1 MAMFSKMM
9 STMAGRVG
17 APMGLLTEEEE
28 LAKELDPNSVVRPGE
43 MQMMSSPTFAE
54 SKQLDPNSVVREN
67 EAMSLGELVNQRTQQ
82 VGDVFRNPGEYLM
95 GAVQPQ
101 IDALRDSIKDPAE
114 YAEMRLQ
121 MAMDGRLDEQEA
133 ARARRLREMQAFQQ
147 QGLSNYSAGQRATQL
162 PTGYFNDA
170 QRGLF

>member
-1 MAMFSKMM
+1 MAAASAA
-9 STMAGRVG
+9 AGLPD
-17 APMGLLTEEEE
+17 ALLTVANKMDEDDEQ
-28 LAKELDPNSVVRPGE
+28 ANELDPSSVVKP
-43 MQMMSSPTFAE
+43 A
-54 SKQLDPNSVVREN
+54 
-67 EAMSLGELVNQRTQQ
+67 EAMSIGELVNQRAQQ
-82 VGDVFRNPGEYLM
+82 AGDVFRNPGEYLM

-101 IDALRDSIKDPAE
+101 IDALRDSIRDPAE

-121 MAMDGRLDEQEA
+121 MAMDGRLGGQEA
-133 ARARRLREMQAFQQ
+133 ARARRMREMQAFQQ

>member
-1 MAMFSKMM
+1 MMA
-9 STMAGRVG
+9 TMAGRVG
-17 APMGLLTEEEE
+17 APMGLLTEKEGLEIE
-28 LAKELDPNSVVRPGE
+28 LNPNSVFPHFTGT
-43 MQMMSSPTFAE
+43 PTFDELKEQEA
-54 SKQLDPNSVVREN
+54 NSVVKEDQN
-67 EAMSLGELVNQRTQQ
+67 MSLGELVNQRAQQ
-82 VGDVFRNPGEYLM
+82 AGDVFRNPGEYLM

>member
-1 MAMFSKMM
+1 MAMFRNMM
-9 STMAGRVG
+9 AAASADAGLPD
-17 APMGLLTEEEE
+17 ALLTVANKMDEDDEQ
-28 LAKELDPNSVVRPGE
+28 ANELDPSSVARP
-43 MQMMSSPTFAE
+43 A
-54 SKQLDPNSVVREN
+54 
-67 EAMSLGELVNQRTQQ
+67 EAMSIGELVNQRAQQ

-101 IDALRDSIKDPAE
+101 IDALRDSIRDPAE

-121 MAMDGRLDEQEA
+121 MALDGRLDEQEA
-133 ARARRLREMQAFQQ
+133 ARARRMREMQAFQQ
-147 QGLSNYSAGQRATQL
+147 QGLSNYSSGQRATQL

>member
-1 MAMFSKMM
+1 MFSKI
-9 STMAGRVG
+9 MAAASAASGLPD
-17 APMGLLTEEEE
+17 ALLTVANKMDEDDEQ
-28 LAKELDPNSVVRPGE
+28 ANELDPSSVVRP
-43 MQMMSSPTFAE
+43 A
-54 SKQLDPNSVVREN
+54 
-67 EAMSLGELVNQRTQQ
+67 EAMSIGELVNRRAQQ
-82 VGDVFRNPGEYLM
+82 AGDVFRNPGEYLM

-101 IDALRDSIKDPAE
+101 IDALSDSIRDPAE

-121 MAMDGRLDEQEA
+121 MALDGRLGAQEA

-147 QGLSNYSAGQRATQL
+147 QGLSNYSAGQQATQL

>member
-9 STMAGRVG
+9 AAASAAAGLPD
-17 APMGLLTEEEE
+17 ALLTVANKMDEDDEQ
-28 LAKELDPNSVVRPGE
+28 ANELDPSSVARP
-43 MQMMSSPTFAE
+43 A
-54 SKQLDPNSVVREN
+54 
-67 EAMSLGELVNQRTQQ
+67 EAMSIGELVNQRAQQ

-101 IDALRDSIKDPAE
+101 IDALRDSIRDPAE

-121 MAMDGRLDEQEA
+121 MALDGRLDEQEA
-133 ARARRLREMQAFQQ
+133 ARARRMREMQAFQQ
-147 QGLSNYSAGQRATQL
+147 QGLSNYSSGQRATQL

>member
-1 MAMFSKMM
+1 MFSKMM
-9 STMAGRVG
+9 AAASAAAGLPD
-17 APMGLLTEEEE
+17 ALLTVANKMDEDDEQ
-28 LAKELDPNSVVRPGE
+28 ANELDPSSVVRP
-43 MQMMSSPTFAE
+43 A
-54 SKQLDPNSVVREN
+54 
-67 EAMSLGELVNQRTQQ
+67 EAMSIGELVNLRAQQ
-82 VGDVFRNPGEYLM
+82 AGDVFRNPGEYLM

-133 ARARRLREMQAFQQ
+133 ARARRMREMQAFQQ
-147 QGLSNYSAGQRATQL
+147 QGLSNYSSGQRATQL